1 MRPPMKSIYADREHD
16 ETLPWEDVIIDVQGP
31 FTMSDDGNQYLLS
44 YHCSQ
49 LRVPLLEPFKSL
61 QRGHFGRALT
71 KVIFRA
77 KVMPTTIRSDRGSEM
92 TNAVTKEILAIFG
105 DPKHIFGPAHTPR
118 FKAWLSEDIKSSP
131 SICRSYSMKC
141 VAHFLKSGRH

>member
-1 MRPPMKSIYADREHD
+1 MRPPMKSIYASRDRD

-31 FTMSDDGNQYLLS
+31 FTVSDDGCQYLLS

-71 KVIFRA
+71 SVIFRA
-77 KVMPTTIRSDRGSEM
+77 KVMPSIMLALIVWLGVEDR
-92 TNAVTKEILAIFG
+92 
-105 DPKHIFGPAHTPR
+105 
-118 FKAWLSEDIKSSP
+118 
-131 SICRSYSMKC
+131 
-141 VAHFLKSGRH
+141 

>member
-1 MRPPMKSIYADREHD
+1 MRPPMKSIYADRERD

-61 QRGHFGRALT
+61 QRGRFGRALT

-77 KVMPTTIRSDRGSEM
+77 KVMPSTIRSDRGSEM
-92 TNAVTKEILAIFG
+92 TNAVTK
-105 DPKHIFGPAHTPR
+105 
-118 FKAWLSEDIKSSP
+118 
-131 SICRSYSMKC
+131 RS
-141 VAHFLKSGRH
+141 